1 MNRMPR
7 TQPTVAMGFAAQGI
21 GSFCAADVTKFVL
34 APVQAGVAATK

>member
-1 MNRMPR
+1 MNRTPR

-21 GSFCAADVTKFVL
+21 GSSCAADMTKFVL

>member
-7 TQPTVAMGFAAQGI
+7 TQPTTAMGFAAQGI
-21 GSFCAADVTKFVL
+21 GSSCAAGMTKFVL